1 MTNDFNSRQGQ
12 GQTTADKAS
21 EFTRSAVQQ
30 GEEKAKDI
38 AANAQKMLKQGQEQV
53 GKIAGTLDK
62 QVRDNPWPII
72 AGVAIGSFLLGSLI
86 SKSNK

>member
-1 MTNDFNSRQGQ
+1 MPNDYNSRQGQ

-21 EFTRSAVQQ
+21 EFARSAIQQ
-30 GEEKAKDI
+30 GEEKARDI
-38 AANAQKMLKQGQEQV
+38 AGDAQKMLKQGQEQA
-53 GKIAGTLDK
+53 GKALESLDK

-72 AGVAIGSFLLGSLI
+72 AGVAIGSFLLGSLV